1 MALLWLKTF
10 HLLFAI
16 AWMAGL
22 FYLPRILVHYREGL
36 DAGEDVRRLV
46 TMARRL
52 NGFATV
58 MGLLAAATGAALWLL
73 AYGSWAVPWLN
84 AKLALAALLAG
95 YQWRTAGYIRRM
107 GQAGRLPSSLFFR
120 LYNEAALLLLL
131 PLLAL
136 AVFKPAW

>member
-36 DAGEDVRRLV
+36 DAGEDVRRLAM
-46 TMARRL
+46 MARRL

-58 MGLLAAATGAALWLL
+58 MGLVAAATGAALWLFI
-73 AYGSWAVPWLN
+73 YGSWALLWLN
-84 AKLALAALLAG
+84 GKLALAALLAG
-95 YQWRTAGYIRRM
+95 YQWRTAAYIRRM
-107 GQAGRLPSSLFFR
+107 AQARGLPSSLFFR

-136 AVFKPAW
+136 AVFKPV

>member
-10 HLLFAI
+10 HLLFVI

-22 FYLPRILVHYREGL
+22 FYLPRLLVHYREGL
-36 DAGEDVRRLV
+36 DAGEDVRRLAI
-46 TMARRL
+46 MARRL

-58 MGLLAAATGAALWLL
+58 MGLAALATGAALWLL
-73 AYGSWAVPWLN
+73 AYGRWAVPWLN

-95 YQWRTAGYIRRM
+95 YQWRTAAYTRRM
-107 GQAGRLPSSLFFR
+107 GQARRLPSSLFFR